1 VLASVI
7 QHVRLRRASE
17 WERID
22 FFRGS
27 LGGAGERIRIVG
39 EVSFGSEPFL
49 VHLGSDVTIT
59 DGVRFVTHDG
69 GVAVFR
75 HEHPDLDVF
84 APIHVGSRVFIGVQS
99 IIMPGVTIGDDVVI
113 GAGSVVTKDVPSGV
127 VAAGTPCRQVTTLD
141 EYRDR
146 ALEIGVRLPRGID
159 PAERRRRISESVERR
174 ST

>member
-7 QHVRLRRASE
+7 QQMRLRRASE

-22 FFRGS
+22 FFRDALGS
-27 LGGAGERIRIVG
+27 AGERIRIVG
-39 EVSFGSEPFL
+39 DISFGSEPFL
-49 VHLGSDVTIT
+49 VHLGSDLTIT

-69 GVAVFR
+69 GVAVLR
-75 HEHPDLDVF
+75 HEFPDLDVF
-84 APIHVGSRVFIGVQS
+84 SPIHVGSRVFIGVQS

-141 EYRDR
+141 EYRER
-146 ALEIGVRLPRGID
+146 VLELGVRLPRGID
-159 PAERRRRISESVERR
+159 AAERRRRITESIDRR
-174 ST
+174 A